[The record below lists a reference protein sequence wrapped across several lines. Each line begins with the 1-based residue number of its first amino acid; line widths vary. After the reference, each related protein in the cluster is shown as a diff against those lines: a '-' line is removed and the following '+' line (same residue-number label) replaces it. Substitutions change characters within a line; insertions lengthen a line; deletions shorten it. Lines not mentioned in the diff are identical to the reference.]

1 MIIPASMARKS
12 LRELDL
18 RAKYNINAIAILSN
32 ENLIISPSPDQI
44 IQNGDKLVV
53 IGHREGLND
62 ITSIK

>member
-1 MIIPASMARKS
+1 MIVPASMARKS

-53 IGHREGLND
+53 IGH
-62 ITSIK
+62 